1 MKKLSLVVST
11 IMLSSTMF
19 AASAFDKE
27 VDAPLKKDNIE
38 NANSIDEAFKNGK
51 IEGSI
56 ALFGLTQDNKDQS
69 IKRDFAFGNG
79 NLTLGY
85 NTASFYGF
93 SLGTQV

>member
-1 MKKLSLVVST
+1 MKKISLVAST

-19 AASAFDKE
+19 ATSAFDKE
-27 VDAPLKKDNIE
+27 MDTPLKQE
-38 NANSIDEAFKNGK
+38 NLENSTNVNSIDEAFKNGK

-85 NTASFYGF
+85 NTASFMV
-93 SLGTQV
+93 LV

>member
-1 MKKLSLVVST
+1 
-11 IMLSSTMF
+11 MLSSKMF

-56 ALFGLTQDNKDQS
+56 ALFD
-69 IKRDFAFGNG
+69 
-79 NLTLGY
+79 
-85 NTASFYGF
+85 
-93 SLGTQV
+93 